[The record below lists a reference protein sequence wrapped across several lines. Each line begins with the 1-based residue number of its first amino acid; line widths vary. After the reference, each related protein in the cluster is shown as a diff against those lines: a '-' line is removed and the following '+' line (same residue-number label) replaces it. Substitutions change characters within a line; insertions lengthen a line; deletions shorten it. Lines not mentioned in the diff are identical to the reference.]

1 MQNFVFHNPVKI
13 IFGRGTIASLEE
25 LVPARAR
32 VMLLYGS
39 GSIKGNGVYDQVMA
53 ALRHHRVEEFGGI
66 EPNPSYET
74 CMRAVARARST
85 AIDFL
90 LAAGGGSVMD
100 ATKFIAAAIPHTQ
113 GDPWDMVLKKVP
125 VSAAL
130 PLGCVVTMPAT
141 GSEMNLNAVISRT
154 ETQEK
159 IPLKSEHLYPRFSI
173 LDPDTTF
180 SLPYRQLANGVVDTF
195 AHVCEQYL
203 TYPANAPL
211 QDRQAEAIL
220 LTLLEEAPKLHSEGD
235 GYAVRANLM
244 WCATQAL
251 NHSLSCGVPGD
262 WSSHAIGHD
271 LTARF
276 GLEHARSL
284 AIVLPAVLSHQRHR
298 KAEKLLQFARR
309 VWGVTETT
317 TDQTIDAALAR
328 TRNFFE
334 TLGLPTRLRD
344 YQISPA
350 DCRIIEQRLGAREPL
365 LGEHQDLG
373 AADVA
378 AILALAE

>member
-13 IFGRGTIASLEE
+13 IFGRGTIANLAE

-141 GSEMNLNAVISRT
+141 GSEMNINAVISRT

-220 LTLLEEAPKLHSEGD
+220 LTLLEEAPKLHAEGD

-262 WSSHAIGHD
+262 WSSHAIGHE

-276 GLEHARSL
+276 GLDHARAL
-284 AIVLPAVLSHQRHR
+284 AIILPAVLSHQRHR
-298 KAEKLLQFARR
+298 KGDKLVQFARR
-309 VWGVTETT
+309 VWGVTETRT
-317 TDQTIDAALAR
+317 EPAIDAALAR

-344 YQISPA
+344 YRISPA
-350 DCRIIEQRLGAREPL
+350 DCRIIEERLGARRPQ
-365 LGEHQDLG
+365 LGEHQDLC

-378 AILALAE
+378 AILDLAE